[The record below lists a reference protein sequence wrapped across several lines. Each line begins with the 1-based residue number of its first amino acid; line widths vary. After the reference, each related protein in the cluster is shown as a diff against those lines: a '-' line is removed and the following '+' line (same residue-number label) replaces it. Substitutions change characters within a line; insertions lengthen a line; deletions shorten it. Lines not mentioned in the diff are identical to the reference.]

1 MITLELLQGMFP
13 KTKNSVLESYVDPLN
28 EVCDKFE
35 INTSERLAMFL
46 AQIGHESGGLSVVQE
61 NLNYRAERLA
71 VVFPKYF
78 KGIDTSEYAHNPEKI
93 ANRVYANRMGNGDEE
108 SGDGYKFRGRGLIQL
123 TGHNNYASFASD
135 MGMDIDEAV
144 EYLSTPEGAAM
155 SAGWYW
161 NKTSL
166 NQWADSSD
174 VLTVTKKINGGTIGL
189 AEREHLFHQGMN
201 LLG

>member
-13 KTKNSVLESYVDPLN
+13 KTKTSVLETYIDPLN
-28 EVCDKFE
+28 EVCGKFE
-35 INTSERLAMFL
+35 INTTERIAMFL
-46 AQIGHESGGLSVVQE
+46 AQVGHESGGLSVIQE

-78 KGIDTSEYAHNPEKI
+78 KDVNTSGYAHDPESI
-93 ANRVYANRMGNGDEE
+93 ANRVYASRMGNGNEA
-108 SGDGYKFRGRGLIQL
+108 SGDGYKYRGRGLIQL
-123 TGHNNYASFASD
+123 TGRNNYASFASD
-135 MGMDIDEAV
+135 MDMSIGEAI

-161 NKTSL
+161 NKNDL
-166 NQWADSSD
+166 NQWADNSD
-174 VLTVTKKINGGTIGL
+174 VITVTKKINGGTIGL
-189 AEREHLFHQGMN
+189 AEREQLFHRGMT